1 MSQKVDKNKT
11 YIAVNIA
18 ENSNG
23 AVRRTFLSRFRRNA
37 STNDKKDAVSATP
50 RLNKTDLARLL
61 SLAKPEKWKL
71 IGAIC
76 LLLVSSTV
84 TMSIPFSLGKV
95 LDIIYKNGENME
107 EARSKLNKV
116 CGVLICIFVLGA
128 ICNFGR
134 VYLMSVSGESP
145 SVQIS

>member
-1 MSQKVDKNKT
+1 MNIICLLVSRHNLKTSLKCLKRVKNRVLVGDLRSMSQKVDKNKT

-37 STNDKKDAVSATP
+37 STNDKKDAVSAAP

-71 IGAIC
+71 IGI
-76 LLLVSSTV
+76 
-84 TMSIPFSLGKV
+84 
-95 LDIIYKNGENME
+95 
-107 EARSKLNKV
+107 
-116 CGVLICIFVLGA
+116 
-128 ICNFGR
+128 
-134 VYLMSVSGESP
+134 
-145 SVQIS
+145 